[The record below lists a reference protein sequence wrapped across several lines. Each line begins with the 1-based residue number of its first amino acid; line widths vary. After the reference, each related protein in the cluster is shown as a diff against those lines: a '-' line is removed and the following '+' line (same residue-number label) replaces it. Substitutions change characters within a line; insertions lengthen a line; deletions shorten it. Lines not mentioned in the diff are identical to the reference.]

1 MAQVILL
8 WQVLTVVNAY
18 TIQFALVRRDK
29 WFVAYEFFQV
39 PHSLLN
45 FPARC
50 WYNTLS
56 LSPLDICQYTNVF
69 LP

>member
-1 MAQVILL
+1 MVQVILL
-8 WQVLTVVNAY
+8 WQVLTVVNAH

-45 FPARC
+45 FPAHC
-50 WYNTLS
+50 
-56 LSPLDICQYTNVF
+56 
-69 LP
+69 